1 MGKLSWGL
9 SHRGYMVRLDLE
21 YLQELQEYLD
31 SGRLA
36 EDFECSA
43 EERRYEILEFLEQ
56 LMDLGELADQVATG
70 IIFKNTQL
78 QALFGEKSQK

>member
-1 MGKLSWGL
+1 MVKL
-9 SHRGYMVRLDLE
+9 DQE
-21 YLQELQEYLD
+21 YLQGLQEYLN

-36 EDFECSA
+36 EDFEYSA

-56 LMDLGELADQVATG
+56 LMDLGELADEVATG

-78 QALFGEKSQK
+78 QALFKEKSQK

>member
-1 MGKLSWGL
+1 VVKL
-9 SHRGYMVRLDLE
+9 DQE
-21 YLQELQEYLD
+21 YLQGLQEYLN

-36 EDFECSA
+36 EDFEYSA

-56 LMDLGELADQVATG
+56 LMDLGELADEVATG

-78 QALFGEKSQK
+78 QALFGENNQK